1 MFKRYWRP
9 ETGIFL
15 GIWLVLLIGGRSKFL
30 QDPGTFWH
38 TVVGEQMLSTHQL
51 IYHDTFSFTF
61 AGQPWSPHQ
70 WLGECIM
77 AALHRLDGLDTLL
90 LATVT
95 VLASLYTWLAHRL
108 IRAGLHWSL
117 SRLHS

>member
-1 MFKRYWRP
+1 MRKRFWRA

-15 GIWLVLLIGGRSKFL
+15 GLWLVLMVGGRSKFF

-38 TVVGEQMLSTHQL
+38 TVTGQKILATGHFLAEDP
-51 IYHDTFSFTF
+51 YSFTF
-61 AGQPWSPHQ
+61 AGRPWVPYE
-70 WLGECIM
+70 WLAECAM
-77 AALHRLDGLDTLL
+77 AVLHAIHGLDTLL

-95 VLASLYTWLAHRL
+95 ILAGLYAWVAHRL

-117 SRLHS
+117 AA